1 MKYLKITALS
11 LFLHCLV
18 QQHVGMEIIRAIA
31 TELHLLCSKEENH
44 LVYYG
49 KIDNR
54 KWQVQYQLDSNV
66 GVETGFE
73 NRLAL
78 NKIPCPSSSLPHS
91 PLPGKKLKKKK
102 KKKTG
107 VKV

>member
-1 MKYLKITALS
+1 MKITALS

-44 LVYYG
+44 LLYYG

-54 KWQVQYQLDSNV
+54 KQQIQYQLDSNV

-73 NRLAL
+73 DRVAL

-91 PLPGKKLKKKK
+91 PLPGKKIK
-102 KKKTG
+102 KKKT
-107 VKV
+107 KKKNRS